1 MLKPHPDFQRSAR
14 QVVVQILFFILTYLV
29 LVLAGAALAA
39 ACVLG
44 GLALMMAI
52 PNFFIL
58 LVGVGI
64 IGLGLMVLFFLLK
77 FLFHVNRQD
86 RSGYIR
92 IMEGEQPEL
101 FQTIRS
107 LSTEIGAPFPKHVY
121 LAPDV
126 NASVFYDSGFWSMFF
141 PVRKNLVIGL
151 GLINSL
157 NKGELKA
164 VLAHEFGHFSQS
176 SMKLGSYVYQ
186 VNKVIYN
193 MLYDNEGFG
202 KALNAWASVSST
214 FAVFAQI
221 TVSIVKGIQSIQ
233 KKMYAQVNKSYM
245 GLSREMEFHA
255 DAVAAEVA
263 GANNLITALTKL
275 ELGDASYQW
284 VLNRCDGWLK
294 DQQIARNFYT
304 AQQYLLNRQT
314 ATGNWTTSFNR
325 INCKDQ
331 WASHPPMEERIK
343 ALKALNR
350 DMSADTGV
358 AWDFLQQPESVQ
370 ESMTSLVYKNGEV
383 DTTNTSFIDLSEF
396 SRRYDFEQE
405 HYSLPAAYAGCYDGR
420 PFSELTMEVILAA
433 PPEKKNWEE
442 LCAADQATVYR
453 RIIAAEQDIQLL
465 QAILDK
471 QVEITSFDFEGA
483 KYQEADAAQ
492 IKAKIEVDRE
502 EWKAALVDFD
512 LQMARIALQK
522 AKEIQREEELVNSY
536 TTFLSVRDQFSNFEK
551 DASYMFQLL
560 EPIFKGESITIE
572 LITSMMVEHTT
583 NREPAFKQYL
593 KAFMEDG
600 LYTGKPEL
608 SQKVQNYLN
617 ANFVYFA
624 NNQFFESEFNTLIE
638 LYRSTAD
645 LKQESVFEQF
655 KKLLVLQLDLLSSPT
670 PASAGLSGPLS
681 TETAQPVAGTVPLN

>member
-14 QVVVQILFFILTYLV
+14 QVVIQILFFILTYFV
-29 LVLAGAALAA
+29 LVLAGAALAT
-39 ACVLG
+39 ACILG

-52 PNFFIL
+52 PNFFFL

-92 IMEGEQPEL
+92 IIEKDQPEL
-101 FQTIRS
+101 FKIIRS
-107 LSTEIGAPFPKHVY
+107 LSSEIGAPFPKHVY
-121 LAPDV
+121 LSPEV

-151 GLINSL
+151 GLINTL
-157 NKGELKA
+157 NKGELIA
-164 VLAHEFGHFSQS
+164 VLAHEFGHFSQR

-214 FAVFAQI
+214 FAFFAQI

-275 ELGDASYQW
+275 EAGDASYHW
-284 VLNRCDGWLK
+284 VLSNCDGLLK
-294 DQQIARNFYT
+294 DKQIARNFYT
-304 AQQYLLNRQT
+304 AQQYLLSHQT
-314 ATGNWTTSFNR
+314 AGGNRTTSFTR

-331 WASHPPMEERIK
+331 WASHPPIEDRIE

-350 DMSADTGV
+350 DKAADTGI
-358 AWDFLQQPESVQ
+358 AWDSLQQPESVQ
-370 ESMTSLVYKNGEV
+370 ESMTSLVYKNGGV
-383 DTTNTSFIDLSEF
+383 DTTNASYIDFSEF
-396 SRRYDFEQE
+396 SRRYDYEQD

-420 PFSELTMEVILAA
+420 PFSELTMEGILAA
-433 PPEKKNWEE
+433 PAVNENWEE
-442 LCAADQATVYR
+442 RCSVEQATCYR
-453 RIIAAEQDIQLL
+453 RIVAAEQDIQLL
-465 QAILDK
+465 QAIVDK
-471 QVEITSFDFEGA
+471 HLEITSFDFDGE

-492 IKAKIEVDRE
+492 IKAKIEADRDV
-502 EWKAALVDFD
+502 WKAALVDFD
-512 LQMARIALQK
+512 IQMAKIALQK
-522 AKEIQREEELVNSY
+522 ARVIKREEELVNAY
-536 TTFLSVRDQFSNFEK
+536 TAFISARNQFLNFEK

-583 NREPAFKQYL
+583 NREPAYKQYL
-593 KAFMEDG
+593 KTFLEEG
-600 LYTGKPEL
+600 LYTVKPEL
-608 SQKVQNYLN
+608 NQKVENYLN

-624 NNQFFESEFNTLIE
+624 NNQLFESEFNTLIE

-645 LKQESVFEQF
+645 LKQEAVFEQF
-655 KKLLVLQLDLLSSPT
+655 KKLLVLQLELLNSPA
-670 PASAGLSGPLS
+670 PVSADPSILLPG
-681 TETAQPVAGTVPLN
+681 ETARPVVGTFPLN